1 MKDFIKSIFSDIDNM
16 ASSKRLILL
25 WTGIPIWTFI
35 HIVVFLTKI
44 MAEERATLIMYD
56 FFLIVGALGIVL
68 SEKFT
73 PRNPNSPSNKE
84 IPKETKENNV

>member
-1 MKDFIKSIFSDIDNM
+1 MKEFIKSLFSDIDNM
-16 ASSKRLILL
+16 SSSKRAILL

-35 HIVVFLTKI
+35 HIVVFLTAI
-44 MAEERATLIMYD
+44 MSEERATLIMYD

-73 PRNPNSPSNKE
+73 PRNPNSPNKE
-84 IPKETKENNV
+84 TPKEDTKDKV